1 MRERLYFWVE
11 RYLFAPSSTQKLLS
25 YALLPLTALYCTIT
39 KLKQHFT
46 RPEDFGLP
54 IISIGNLIV
63 GGSGKTPLTI
73 ELAKERK
80 NCAVILRGYGRSSQG
95 LVVVSLHGKILT
107 DVTQSGDEAM
117 LLAQSLPKAT
127 VIVSEDRKIAIQ
139 KAKEIGIE
147 TIFLDDAFSKKGIKK
162 FDILIKPDLAHIQ
175 PFCLPSGPYRESPR
189 AYKQCDLL
197 LKEGI
202 DFQRLVT
209 LPDLANKKAIFLTAI
224 SKPQRLLPYLPKDI
238 PHYLF
243 PDHAPFDPRQI
254 QALLDKHDADTI
266 LTTAKD
272 GVKLQPLGFEITI
285 IALSLQI
292 DPKKRSIIESFLE
305 DFAKIA

>member
-1 MRERLYFWVE
+1 MREQLYFWVE
-11 RYLFAPSSTQKLLS
+11 RYLFAPSSTQKFLS

-73 ELAKERK
+73 ELAKEREK
-80 NCAVILRGYGRSSQG
+80 CAVILRGYGRSSHG
-95 LVVVSLHGKILT
+95 LIVVSRHGEILT

-117 LLAQSLPKAT
+117 LLAQSLPKVT

-139 KAKEIGIE
+139 KAKEMGIE

-162 FDILIKPDLAHIQ
+162 FDILIKPNLIHIQ
-175 PFCLPSGPYRESPR
+175 PFCLPSGPYREPPK
-189 AYKQCDLL
+189 AYKKCDLL
-197 LKEGI
+197 LVEGI
-202 DFQRLVT
+202 DFQRRVT
-209 LPDLANKKAIFLTAI
+209 LPDLSAKKVIFLTAI
-224 SKPQRLLPYLPKDI
+224 SKPQRLLPYIPEHL
-238 PHYLF
+238 PHYFF
-243 PDHAPFDPRQI
+243 PDHAPFDPKQI
-254 QALLDKHDADTI
+254 QALLEKHDADTI
-266 LTTAKD
+266 LTTTKD
-272 GVKLQPLGFEITI
+272 GVKLKPLGFKIEI

-305 DFAKIA
+305 DFDRIA